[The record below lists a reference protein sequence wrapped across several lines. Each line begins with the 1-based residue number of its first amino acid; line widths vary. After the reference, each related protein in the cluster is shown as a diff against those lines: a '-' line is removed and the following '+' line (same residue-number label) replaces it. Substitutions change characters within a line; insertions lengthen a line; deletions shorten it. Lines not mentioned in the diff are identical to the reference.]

1 MPETAPAQ
9 FARLVGLLAWMSQR
23 DSGAPVSYRA
33 AARHLGVPE
42 RTVRDDL
49 ETLVGL
55 TDRYKSW
62 LSSLTVAL
70 TAEGFV
76 AESRGHF
83 QRPFR
88 LTVDETIALVLGLA
102 GVRGGRALA
111 GKLGAA
117 LARAPQVDRA
127 SDRIAI
133 GPTPTDRLEDVLDR
147 ARQARDGRRKLEIVY
162 AGSAT
167 EPATR
172 LVHPHQIVRHRRW
185 WYVVAWCERAG
196 AVRRFRADR
205 ILDARLTGD
214 GFDPRPDFTPVT
226 AAEMLLEADG
236 VITAQVAFDGRIR
249 RWIAERHP
257 GGRDLPDG
265 RYVVT
270 YQVADAGWFVREVLQ
285 YGDGAEVLEPPSLRE
300 AVKRM
305 VG

>member
-9 FARLVGLLAWMSQR
+9 FARLICLLAWMSQR

-55 TDRYKSW
+55 TDEYESW

-88 LTVDETIALVLGLA
+88 LTADETIALVLGLA

-117 LARAPQVDRA
+117 LARAP
-127 SDRIAI
+127 
-133 GPTPTDRLEDVLDR
+133 L
-147 ARQARDGRRKLEIVY
+147 
-162 AGSAT
+162 
-167 EPATR
+167 
-172 LVHPHQIVRHRRW
+172 
-185 WYVVAWCERAG
+185 
-196 AVRRFRADR
+196 ADR
-205 ILDARLTGD
+205 V
-214 GFDPRPDFTPVT
+214 P
-226 AAEMLLEADG
+226 E
-236 VITAQVAFDGRIR
+236 RI
-249 RWIAERHP
+249 
-257 GGRDLPDG
+257 
-265 RYVVT
+265 
-270 YQVADAGWFVREVLQ
+270 
-285 YGDGAEVLEPPSLRE
+285 
-300 AVKRM
+300 
-305 VG
+305 